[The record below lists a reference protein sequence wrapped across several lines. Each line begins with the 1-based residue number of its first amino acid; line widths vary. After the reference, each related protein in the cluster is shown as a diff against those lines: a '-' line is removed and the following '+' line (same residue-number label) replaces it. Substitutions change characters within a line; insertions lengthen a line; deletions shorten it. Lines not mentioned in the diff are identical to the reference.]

1 MRKIFT
7 GRFFNLLVY
16 ASFLFLIIALAR
28 ADYLTI
34 PKIYSVPNLV
44 LSFPLLMLGFY
55 FFSLSWA
62 RSLDYG
68 GIKISHHAHIAG
80 NGLVEF
86 GKYIPGKL
94 WGLIGRA
101 AYAEKHNN
109 IPLGQASILSFK
121 NQLMVIWA
129 GFFTGFIGS
138 LIVLHDRWEVW
149 AGAVIFLI
157 LTPPLFSQKLA
168 NMFAWVSQKILR
180 KEVNLE
186 PFDLDMVKKVMPS
199 AILCWLAWS
208 AGFYLMAQALVEGN
222 INPISGLS
230 YALATNIGIA
240 AIFAP
245 GGIGVREA
253 VLVLYLNASG
263 LSFGEATTISVA
275 SRLWYL
281 FGEAV
286 FFGWGAL
293 AHRIHTKPKTPQS
306 R

>member
-1 MRKIFT
+1 MKQLFS
-7 GRFFNLLVY
+7 GRFFNILVY
-16 ASFLFLIIALAR
+16 ASILFLIMALIR
-28 ADYLTI
+28 ADYLSV
-34 PKIYSVPNLV
+34 PKIYSTSNLV

-55 FFSLSWA
+55 FFSLSWS
-62 RSLDYG
+62 RTLDYG
-68 GIKISHHAHIAG
+68 GIKVSHHAHIAG

-101 AYAEKHNN
+101 AYAEKHNH
-109 IPLGQASILSFK
+109 IPMGQASILSFK

-129 GFFTGFIGS
+129 GFFTGLVGS
-138 LIVLHDRWEVW
+138 MIVLYDRWEVW
-149 AGAVIFLI
+149 LGAFVFLI

-168 NMFAWVSQKILR
+168 DSFAWISQKIIR
-180 KEVNLE
+180 KKVTLE
-186 PFDLDMVKKVMPS
+186 PFDIAMVKKVMPTS
-199 AILCWLAWS
+199 IFCWLAWS
-208 AGFYLMAQALVEGN
+208 AGFYLMAQALVDGN

-253 VLVLYLNASG
+253 VLVLYLNATG
-263 LSFGEATTISVA
+263 LSFAEATTISVA

-281 FGEAV
+281 LGESV
-286 FFGWGAL
+286 FFVWGL
-293 AHRIHTKPKTPQS
+293 IAHRLLSKT
-306 R
+306 